1 LNKEET
7 KMSEAIAAEEGAAPE
22 AIENPVELPEMDGPR
37 YRTRDDFNSIP
48 DHNIRR
54 HAWQEYQRTIEEFR
68 QTGTGQ
74 EKARDDFA
82 PHFINPPG
90 LHHVVFMAHVEALEI
105 ERWQE
110 AQRERQA
117 EQAAA
122 AEEAE
127 RLRAVRQCLHDQIAA
142 RGNAAAMTVAQ
153 PEALPAEPEDRAT
166 WVRGVKDELGA
177 PRGNRNAVKT
187 GRYTADKQALRKQI
201 ATFLARANAIVA
213 MVEARVNE
221 RKKEK

>member
-1 LNKEET
+1 LNEEET
-7 KMSEAIAAEEGAAPE
+7 KMSQVIAVEEGATLAAAPQV
-22 AIENPVELPEMDGPR
+22 VEKSDKVPEIDGPR

-68 QTGTGQ
+68 QTGMVQ
-74 EKARDDFA
+74 KKERADFA

-90 LHHVVFMAHVEALEI
+90 LHHVVFMAHVEALDEV

-110 AQRERQA
+110 AQHQA

-122 AEEAE
+122 AEKAE

-142 RGNAAAMTVAQ
+142 RGEAAAAEPVAQ
-153 PEALPAEPEDRAT
+153 PKTEAAQP
-166 WVRGVKDELGA
+166 
-177 PRGNRNAVKT
+177 
-187 GRYTADKQALRKQI
+187 
-201 ATFLARANAIVA
+201 
-213 MVEARVNE
+213 
-221 RKKEK
+221 